1 MDPRLTE
8 LTRWA
13 ERVLVEQGRPL
24 SDNWQ
29 CHMVSGDASF
39 RRYFRIVDGS
49 ASWIGVDAPPDKE
62 NSAPFV
68 EVVEAWQPLDVAVPQ
83 ICSVDLTLGFMLL
96 EDFGDV
102 QYLSELNDASVER
115 LYGLAFDELLKIQ
128 RCASLPARPLPAY
141 DRPMLAREM
150 ALFQDWF
157 LAELLG
163 VTPDAAAQ
171 QALDNM
177 YEQLTVSAL
186 AQPQVCVHRDY
197 HSRNLMIRTDEV
209 IGVIDFQDAVMGPV
223 TYDLVSLLRDCY
235 IAWPQDKIDAWV
247 ARFWQQKQAELDGA
261 SLAQFA
267 RWFDLMG
274 MQRHLKA
281 VGIFAR
287 LNIRDGKP
295 GYLGDIPRTLGYL
308 LKVGATYPEFA
319 EAVEWI
325 RTVVVPRMHTCCYF
339 DSAQIGRWIDA

>member
-1 MDPRLTE
+1 MDPRLSE

-13 ERVLVEQGRPL
+13 ERVLTEQGSPL
-24 SDNWQ
+24 SENWQ

-39 RRYFRIVDGS
+39 RRYFRIVDGD

-68 EVVEAWQPLDVAVPQ
+68 EVVQAWQPLNVAVPK

-115 LYGLAFDELLKIQ
+115 LYGLAFEELVKIQ
-128 RCASLPARPLPAY
+128 RCDALPARPLPAY
-141 DRPMLAREM
+141 DRAMLAREM

-157 LAELLG
+157 LGELLD
-163 VTPDAAAQ
+163 VKPDAAAQ
-171 QALDNM
+171 QALDSM
-177 YEQLTVSAL
+177 YEQLVVSAL
-186 AQPQVCVHRDY
+186 EQPQVCVHRDY
-197 HSRNLMIRTDEV
+197 HSRNLMVRTDEV
-209 IGVIDFQDAVMGPV
+209 IGVIDFQDAVMGPI

-235 IAWPQDKIDAWV
+235 IAWPQHKIDVWV
-247 ARFWQQKQAELDGA
+247 ERFWAQQRSQLGA
-261 SLAQFA
+261 VPLAQFT

-281 VGIFAR
+281 IGIFAR

-308 LKVGATYPEFA
+308 LRVGGGYAEFVP
-319 EAVEWI
+319 AVSWI
-325 RTVVVPRMHTCCYF
+325 HEIVVPRMRESGYF
-339 DSAQIGRWIDA
+339 DTRQIERWIEQ